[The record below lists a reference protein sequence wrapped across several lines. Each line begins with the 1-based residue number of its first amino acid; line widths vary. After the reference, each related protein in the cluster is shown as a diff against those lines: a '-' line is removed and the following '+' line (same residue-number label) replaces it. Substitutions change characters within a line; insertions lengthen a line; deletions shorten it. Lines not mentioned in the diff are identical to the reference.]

1 MSEEIKTILATD
13 CGSTT
18 TKCILIEKRG
28 DEYRLAGRGEAPTT
42 VEAPAEDVTV
52 GVSNAV
58 AEVQELIGRQ
68 LLTPEGTLIK
78 PYDGT
83 QGTDLY
89 LSTSSAGGG
98 LQMVVGGVVKEMTA
112 ESAQRAALGAGAI
125 VMDVLAAN
133 DNRLPYQ
140 KIERIR
146 QLRPDMVLLA
156 GGTDGGTIK
165 HVVELA
171 QIVAAADPRP
181 RLGVNYEL
189 PVIFAGNRD
198 AREEVE
204 RLLKSKVALD
214 VVDNLRPSMEQENL
228 QPSRL
233 KIQDQFL
240 EHVMAHAPGYPRLM
254 AWTDRPI
261 MPTPAAVGSI
271 MQRVAA
277 QHGFSVVGVDIGGAT
292 TDVFS
297 VFGSVF
303 NRTVSANYGMS
314 YSYSNVFAD
323 AGLANVMRWVPFE
336 LEERELRNRVKN
348 KMIRPTSIPYLLKE
362 LMIEQAMAREA
373 LRLSFDQHK
382 LLAVGLKGVQKASD
396 ISSMFSQGAGSNSL
410 VDLMDLGMLIGS
422 GGVLSHAPR
431 RAQAAMMLMDSFLPE
446 GLTEL
451 TVDSIFMMPQLGVLA
466 EVLPEAAT
474 QVFHKDCLI
483 YLGTCLAPV
492 GPAKAG
498 RLLCRGKLGD
508 TDFELRHGELKA
520 IPLGESAA
528 LAVEPER
535 GIDVGAGKGQK
546 LSRTVKGGT
555 CGLILD
561 GRGRQPFEMPT
572 DRATRIERL
581 LAWNK
586 ALELYP

>member
-1 MSEEIKTILATD
+1 MSEVKTILATD

-78 PYDGT
+78 PFDGT

-214 VVDNLRPSMEQENL
+214 IVDNLRPSMEEENL

-396 ISSMFSQGAGSNSL
+396 ISSMFSQGAGTNSL
-410 VDLMDLGMLIGS
+410 VDLLDLGMLIGS

-492 GPAKAG
+492 GAAKAG

-508 TDFELRHGELKA
+508 TDFELRHGELKVM
-520 IPLGESAA
+520 PLAESAT
-528 LAVEPER
+528 LSVEPER
-535 GIDVGAGKGQK
+535 GFDVGAGKGQK

-561 GRGRQPFEMPT
+561 GRGRQPFELPG
-572 DRATRIERL
+572 DRASRIERL